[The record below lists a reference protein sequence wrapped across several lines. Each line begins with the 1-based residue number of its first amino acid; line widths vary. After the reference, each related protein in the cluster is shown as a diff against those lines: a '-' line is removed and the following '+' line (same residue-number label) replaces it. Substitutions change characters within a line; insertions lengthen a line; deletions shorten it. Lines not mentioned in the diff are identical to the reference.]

1 MKTLP
6 DMVMPIIMVLGT
18 CIPINFYIARS
29 HLTSQTLVRNKQ
41 VKEAFVTNSN
51 YLIPISLQP
60 DVVEIWHFKSRLF
73 ELTEC
78 IVRTIE
84 GLRYLSVKI

>member
-18 CIPINFYIARS
+18 CIPINFYISRS
-29 HLTSQTLVRNKQ
+29 QLTSQTLVRNKQ

-51 YLIPISLQP
+51 YLLKLSNP
-60 DVVEIWHFKSRLF
+60 DIFA
-73 ELTEC
+73 T
-78 IVRTIE
+78 
-84 GLRYLSVKI
+84 